1 MISIIKTSPYEE
13 MGSQT
18 GFKYITRTCDNL
30 VVGKWYELKLQPKFG
45 YYELVEEVEVT
56 KDK

>member
-1 MISIIKTSPYEE
+1 

-30 VVGKWYELKLQPKFG
+30 VVGKWYELKLHSNPKFR
-45 YYELVEEVEVT
+45 YYELVEE
-56 KDK
+56 

>member
-1 MISIIKTSPYEE
+1 

-30 VVGKWYELKLQPKFG
+30 VVGKWYELKHSNPKFG
-45 YYELVEEVEVT
+45 YYELVEVVSLT

>member
-1 MISIIKTSPYEE
+1 MISIIKTKCKSNTYEE

-30 VVGKWYELKLQPKFG
+30 VVGKWYELKLHSNPKFR
-45 YYELVEEVEVT
+45 YYELVEE
-56 KDK
+56 